1 MLHRELEHR
10 GIEKYDSLDGED
22 PRAQGVMPGPPT
34 AAENVVER
42 IAIIRCDAARVGGS
56 SQILQYV
63 LVIDA
68 NAQRAVVNQL
78 GRDFCCTA
86 SLCTPSVDRNRSFTI
101 DALTVALVRNES
113 IGQACKSRVAACSRA
128 SAVKTFLDTT
138 IISVWSFEPVRS
150 GPENFMLVGKM
161 GRF

>member
-86 SLCTPSVDRNRSFTI
+86 PLCTPSVDRNRSFTI

-113 IGQACKSRVAACSRA
+113 IGQACRSRVAARSRV
-128 SAVKTFLDTT
+128 SLVSTFSDTAMMST
-138 IISVWSFEPVRS
+138 WNPEGIRS
-150 GPENFMLVGKM
+150 GPENFMPAGKDD
-161 GRF
+161 R